1 MFLSDW
7 YSRKKKLTCLPGQDG
22 KVTSDKKIIYISRQG
37 YKGWNR
43 DYYSHSSATFETID
57 KFLIVFVR
65 LILGKVGVD
74 GFTEP
79 RRESDIRY
87 EFELK
92 VLLKG
97 LRCKYRFSD
106 LSLIELLSNN

>member
-1 MFLSDW
+1 M
-7 YSRKKKLTCLPGQDG
+7 RLTYLPGQDE
-22 KVTSDKKIIYISRQG
+22 KVTSGKKIIYISHQC
-37 YKGWNR
+37 YKGGNR
-43 DYYSHSSATFETID
+43 DYYSHSSATFETAD

-65 LILGKVGVD
+65 LILGKVGLD

-79 RRESDIRY
+79 RRESDIKC

-97 LRCKYRFSD
+97 LGCK
-106 LSLIELLSNN
+106 